1 MPVSQGYSN
10 TMSRAHIH
18 LNKEAVAD
26 FCGRHHI
33 RRLALFGSV
42 LTEQFRPDSD
52 IDVLVEFEPGKEPG
66 LLGLARME
74 RELSGILR
82 GRKADIRTPED
93 LSQYFREEVSASAEV
108 EYAKE

>member
-1 MPVSQGYSN
+1 M
-10 TMSRAHIH
+10 RKAHIQ
-18 LNKEAVAD
+18 LNREAVAD

-42 LTEQFRPDSD
+42 LTDEFRPDSD
-52 IDVLVEFEPGKEPG
+52 VDVLVEYEPGQEPG

-74 RELSGILR
+74 RELSEILG
-82 GRKADIRTPED
+82 GRKADMRTPED
-93 LSQYFREEVSASAEV
+93 LSQYFRDEVSASAEV